1 MLYFSKDGEIINTEN
16 AHCYY
21 RKAIDIYEK
30 WQNGETEF
38 SIKTSGS
45 TGKPK
50 TIVLERKCIEASI
63 KLTKNKFNLNEGDL
77 FFCCLNI
84 ENIAGLMMM
93 LRAFYLNAKILIV
106 EPSSHPFEKLNNLS
120 YILTNN
126 RGRNFFAFVPLQL
139 QNLLQNE
146 SDLAI
151 LKTSK
156 AILVGGATVSETL
169 KKEIHAA
176 RLPVFETYGMTE
188 TISHIATKDL
198 RKGEYFFRILKGVS
212 IDTNHQNCLKI
223 KAKTTGNT
231 WIQTNDVV
239 EFRNKGSF
247 ILKGRIDNIINS
259 GGVKIQLEEIERVIS
274 HNLDF
279 KNRFFCFGIPDEK
292 LGQKLILVIESKEKI
307 IQKSKLSAIFTK
319 FEVPKEIYFIEKF
332 FETSS
337 AKIDKLKIIHEILD
351 S

>member
-1 MLYFSKDGEIINTEN
+1 MLYISKDAEIINTESN
-16 AHCYY
+16 NLYY
-21 RKAIDIYEK
+21 KNAIDIYEK
-30 WQNGETEF
+30 WQNGKIEF

-50 TIVLERKCIEASI
+50 VIVLDRKRIEASI
-63 KLTKNKFNLNEGDL
+63 ELTKNKFNLNEGDL

-93 LRAFYLNAKILIV
+93 LRAFYLNAEVLIV
-106 EPSSHPFEKLNNLS
+106 EPSSQPFEKLKNLA
-120 YILTNN
+120 YLLTNN

-139 QNLLQNE
+139 QNLIQNE
-146 SDLAI
+146 GDLAI
-151 LKTSK
+151 LKTAK
-156 AILVGGATVSETL
+156 AILVGGAAVNEKL
-169 KKEIHAA
+169 KKEVQEEY
-176 RLPVFETYGMTE
+176 LPVFETYGMTE
-188 TISHIATKDL
+188 TISHIATKDF
-198 RKGEYFFRILKGVS
+198 RKNEDFFRILKGVS
-212 IDTNHQNCLKI
+212 IEINEQNCLKI
-223 KAKTTGNT
+223 KAKSTGNE

-239 EFRNKGSF
+239 ELKNKSSF

-259 GGVKIQLEEIERVIS
+259 GGLKIQLEEIERKIS
-274 HNLDF
+274 QNFDF

-292 LGQKLILVIESKEKI
+292 LGQKLILIMESKENI
-307 IQKSKLSAIFTK
+307 LEKSQLSAIFTK

-337 AKIDKLKIIHEILD
+337 AKLDKLKIIHEILG